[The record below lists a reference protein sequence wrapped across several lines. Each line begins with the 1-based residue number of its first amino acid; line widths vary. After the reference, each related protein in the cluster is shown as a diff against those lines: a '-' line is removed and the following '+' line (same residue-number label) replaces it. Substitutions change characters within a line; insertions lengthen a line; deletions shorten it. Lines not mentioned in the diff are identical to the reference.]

1 MLNSK
6 KVNEIIL
13 ILEKL
18 FEAEKKKTSKSKNIL
33 DILIATKLSQ
43 HTTDL
48 SSYKA
53 FQNLKKDFSDWE
65 AVASAPVSKII
76 HSIKVCGLAPT
87 KAKDIKNMLLQ
98 MQEKYKTLNLNFLK
112 KMTDDDIYSEL
123 LAYKGIGKKTISCV
137 LAFAMNRN
145 VFPVDTHVHRI
156 LNRLGLVKTKSPDET
171 FESAKKIIPENKKIS
186 FHTNLI
192 KFGRSVCKSFNPL
205 CSLCPLFHLCN
216 FNKKY
221 YYKEREV
228 LPPAP
233 LRRGNVVGNKRAK
246 DSPLGGGLRG
256 RTKSTKDSPSGGG
269 LRGRTKSAK
278 DSPLGGGLRGRKKQN
293 DLKRKIEKIKQNN
306 FIILENI

>member
-6 KVNEIIL
+6 RINEIIFT
-13 ILEKL
+13 LEKL
-18 FEAEKKKTSKSKNIL
+18 FESDKKKTSRRKNIL
-33 DILIATKLSQ
+33 NILIATKLSQ

-53 FQNLKKDFSDWE
+53 FQNLKKEFSTWE
-65 AVASAPVSKII
+65 EVAKAPASKII
-76 HSIKVCGLAPT
+76 RSINVCGLALT

-98 MQEKYKTLNLNFLK
+98 MQTKYKSLNLNFLK
-112 KMTDDDIYSEL
+112 KMTDDEIYSEL

-156 LNRLGLVKTKSPDET
+156 LNRLGIVQTKSPDET
-171 FESAKKIIPENKKIS
+171 FESAKKIIPDTKKIS

-192 KFGRSVCKSFNPL
+192 KFGRNVCKSFNPL

-221 YYKEREV
+221 YYKERNMPSQV
-228 LPPAP
+228 
-233 LRRGNVVGNKRAK
+233 KRSEIPMNRDAWE
-246 DSPLGGGLRG
+246 
-256 RTKSTKDSPSGGG
+256 ST
-269 LRGRTKSAK
+269 
-278 DSPLGGGLRGRKKQN
+278 
-293 DLKRKIEKIKQNN
+293 KQNN
-306 FIILENI
+306 FIILENV